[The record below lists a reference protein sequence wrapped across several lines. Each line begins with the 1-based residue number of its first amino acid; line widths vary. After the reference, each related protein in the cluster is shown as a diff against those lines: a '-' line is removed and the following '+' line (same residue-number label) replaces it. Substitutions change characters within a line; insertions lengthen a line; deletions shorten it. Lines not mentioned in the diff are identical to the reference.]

1 MAHEPLPSSIWASD
15 EQVSYVSRSFVN
27 VSFSTG
33 LVYSSRLLE
42 EVADTL
48 SLSLAIGAQQ
58 GVHLEEFSILPK
70 KSNSLH

>member
-1 MAHEPLPSSIWASD
+1 M
-15 EQVSYVSRSFVN
+15 N